1 MIKFNTRSFEK
12 DMRNIIG
19 YSFGF
24 LEGVQSGKKVFL
36 DNIGKDS
43 VELMKQFI
51 DANAR
56 VSPEMLHHV
65 YEWNQAGSPAARLFD
80 IQYTVSNLGLSFMST
95 FSQSRSVQS
104 GSTTPFYDK
113 ARIMEQGIPVKIT
126 PKKSGV
132 LAFESNGEMI
142 FTKKPVTVANPGGD
156 AVEGGLQKTIDQFFQ
171 YFSQAFLNSSGVGQ
185 YLKNPVA
192 YKQGLPAGSR
202 LGRSYGKGIG
212 YRWIA
217 NAGVIN

>member
-24 LEGVQSGKKVFL
+24 LEGVQSGKRVFL
-36 DNIGKDS
+36 DNIGKNS

-56 VSPEMLHHV
+56 VNPEMLHHV

-126 PKKSGV
+126 PRKSGV